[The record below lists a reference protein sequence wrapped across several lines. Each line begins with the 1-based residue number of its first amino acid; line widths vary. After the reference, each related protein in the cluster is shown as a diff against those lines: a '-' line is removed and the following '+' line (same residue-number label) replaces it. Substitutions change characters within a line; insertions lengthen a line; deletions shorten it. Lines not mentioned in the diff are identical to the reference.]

1 MGNNDYM
8 DWNGTIT
15 NDSAAQN
22 LLAPGTYSFRVTKLD
37 KTTSN
42 SSGAPMAVVTLDVYD
57 GAQSASVIEYL
68 VLTRASEWKL
78 SAFFRAIGM
87 KKHGEPFVMNWDAI
101 EGCTGRA
108 EVFVDEYTRSDGGI
122 GKKNK
127 VRQYLDKD
135 EAQENLPTEDGETI
149 PF

>member
-1 MGNNDYM
+1 M
-8 DWNGTIT
+8 
-15 NDSAAQN
+15 
-22 LLAPGTYSFRVTKLD
+22 
-37 KTTSN
+37 
-42 SSGAPMAVVTLDVYD
+42 LDVYD

-87 KKHGEPFVMNWDAI
+87 KKHGEPFVMNWDAV

-122 GKKNK
+122 AKKNK